1 MVSARKTYS
10 ALVVIILLISSLA
23 GTVLYYTRLVSDN
36 NSKIASLIS
45 QIADLTNQISIL
57 KAQGQANVASS
68 YLVKALG
75 ISEIPAQIGLGGIP
89 PYSHLWIVGTVTN
102 KGLDPAY
109 HAGLVVFG
117 YSANGTVEISMT
129 VPFTSISPGEGGWFG
144 TDAKINDWLSSNGDF
159 SPPQLGN
166 LDTGATANVNIH
178 IFHEGEVSNWTVTPV
193 CANSP

>member
-1 MVSARKTYS
+1 MAGPRKAYS
-10 ALVVIILLISSLA
+10 ALVIIILLISSLA
-23 GTVLYYTRLVSDN
+23 GTILYYNGLINDN
-36 NSKIASLIS
+36 NSKIASLNS
-45 QIADLTNQISIL
+45 QIADLTKQISIL

-68 YLVKALG
+68 YLVTALG
-75 ISEIPAQIGLGGIP
+75 ISEIPVQIDLGGIP

-129 VPFTSISPGEGGWFG
+129 VPLTNMSPGGSMWFG
-144 TDAKINDWLSSNGDF
+144 TDAQINDWLSNNGDF

-166 LDTGATANVNIH
+166 LDQGATANVNIH
-178 IFHEGEVSNWTVTPV
+178 IFHEGEVTNWTVTPV